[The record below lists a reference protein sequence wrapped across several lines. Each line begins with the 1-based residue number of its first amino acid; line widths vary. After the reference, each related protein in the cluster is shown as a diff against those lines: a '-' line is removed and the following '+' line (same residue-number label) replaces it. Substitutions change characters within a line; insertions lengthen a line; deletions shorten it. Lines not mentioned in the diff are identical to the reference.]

1 MKTRITSHKSLVEEK
16 NRLRA
21 QKAEH
26 ETALRKDVDFIKK
39 EYLSSEIINKVAASM
54 VPDYIRH
61 SKILNTPINFISKFF
76 SKNKE
81 EVVSN
86 KSDSGKGNRVRNI
99 ALAVAESALPS
110 VIKMFLRRKK

>member
-1 MKTRITSHKSLVEEK
+1 MKTKITGHQSLVEEK
-16 NRLRA
+16 MRLRI

-26 ETALRKDVDFIKK
+26 EAALKNDVRFLKN
-39 EYLSSEIINKVAASM
+39 EYLSAEIVNKLAASV

-61 SKILNTPINFISKFF
+61 SKILNAPINFISNLF

-81 EVVSN
+81 EVVSTE
-86 KSDSGKGNRVRNI
+86 SDSGKGNRIRNI

-110 VIKMFLRRKK
+110 VIKMFMRWRK

>member
-1 MKTRITSHKSLVEEK
+1 M
-16 NRLRA
+16 RLRI
-21 QKAEH
+21 QKAQH
-26 ETALRKDVDFIKK
+26 EAALKNDVRFIKD
-39 EYLSSEIINKVAASM
+39 EYLSAEIINKITASV

-61 SKILNTPINFISKFF
+61 SKILNAPINFISGFF

-81 EVVSN
+81 EVVN
-86 KSDSGKGNRVRNI
+86 TNSDSGKGNRIRNI